1 MRKKIFVVLLLVV
14 VLITSVGCNHESN
27 PKAYQLDYYMD
38 TIQGHVIIS
47 GEKDGNSL
55 KLHAKNLKIINVCF
69 PI

>member
-14 VLITSVGCNHESN
+14 VLITGVGCNHESN

-47 GEKDGNSL
+47 FCIL
-55 KLHAKNLKIINVCF
+55 LAYLYL
-69 PI
+69 

>member
-1 MRKKIFVVLLLVV
+1 MRKKIFAVLLLVV

-47 GEKDGNSL
+47 AVCVKSDGNG
-55 KLHAKNLKIINVCF
+55 
-69 PI
+69 

>member
-38 TIQGHVIIS
+38 TIRPIGHFAGCDTPQSPIS
-47 GEKDGNSL
+47 TIV
-55 KLHAKNLKIINVCF
+55 LHDSNV
-69 PI
+69 

>member
-38 TIQGHVIIS
+38 TILYFQDRSAI
-47 GEKDGNSL
+47 L
-55 KLHAKNLKIINVCF
+55 
-69 PI
+69 